1 MKQANLYINGEFVSA
16 NDTYEVV
23 NPATNEVVAAVAKG
37 GEKEAKLAAD
47 AAYEAFQTWS
57 KNSRR
62 AR

>member
-23 NPATNEVVAAVAKG
+23 NPATNEVVATVAKG
-37 GEKEAKLAAD
+37 GEKAKLAAD